1 MLRTTAPANETGL
14 PEIRPAFAH
23 MLRDPALRA
32 VFERAERDTP
42 PEAIGVAAPINPELH
57 DGAAAVRELEPA

>member
-1 MLRTTAPANETGL
+1 MLRTTAPANASGL

-42 PEAIGVAAPINPELH
+42 PEALGVATLVNPELH
-57 DGAAAVRELEPA
+57 DGAAAVREPETV

>member
-1 MLRTTAPANETGL
+1 MLRNTAPANATGL
-14 PEIRPAFAH
+14 PEIRPDFARF
-23 MLRDPALRA
+23 LRDPALRA

-42 PEAIGVAAPINPELH
+42 PEALGVAAPINPELH

>member
-1 MLRTTAPANETGL
+1 MLRTTAPANATGL
-14 PEIRPAFAH
+14 PAFHTGFAH

-42 PEAIGVAAPINPELH
+42 PEALGVAAPINPELH